1 MESSYSPPE
10 TLMNK
15 YLVYVVFAV
24 KDIDS
29 VNLLLVTEAFVQD
42 VGTDVFDVDMAYCKL
57 ASSGVF
63 RVMPKVKLVLL
74 DEVLAVHVAAPAID
88 AFVVLTGSSSS
99 MTTIGASI
107 SMSFSLPLARRGY
120 DAHFAVFAYAL

>member
-57 ASSGVF
+57 AFSGIF

-74 DEVLAVHVAAPAID
+74 DEAFAVHVAAPAID

-107 SMSFSLPLARRGY
+107 SMSFSLPLTRRGY
-120 DAHFAVFAYAL
+120 AIQSSCI